1 MEVAFAISTRGDNL
15 KVKCKICGEL
25 NEKDDAYKVVVGR
38 VNTYYCSEEEYL
50 ESQKEKQLKKEIKNN
65 VYKIIEDI
73 IGKTINTVLH
83 KEVNIWLT
91 VSDYN
96 TIFEYL
102 KENKTF
108 IEKQMGY
115 KNFDNSTEYTKIR
128 YFSAIV
134 KNNLSDFKPKKAEV
148 IKNVETEIYENN
160 FKQKV
165 KRKCLSD
172 YEDGDEI

>member
-1 MEVAFAISTRGDNL
+1 M
-15 KVKCKICGEL
+15 KVKCKFCGEL
-25 NEKDDAYKVVVGR
+25 NEKDTAYKVAVGK
-38 VNTYYCSEEEYL
+38 VNTYYCSETEYL

-73 IGKTINTVLH
+73 IGKTINTTLH
-83 KEVNIWLT
+83 KEVSIWLT

-102 KENKTF
+102 KENKSF

-115 KNFDNSTEYTKIR
+115 KNFDNSTEYAKIR

-134 KNNLSDFKPKKAEV
+134 KNNLSDFKPKKADV